1 MREERM
7 TTYMFGDE
15 IYERTFRRYVVEDV
29 DLSDA
34 VAAIRA
40 CRAAARRAKAE
51 AAAPGFRPVIPGYLP
66 GYGVEAEA
74 RAIADY
80 CRLKKIMLRSAYFRD
95 LAVKT
100 FDPDRWRA
108 ERSSFGMD
116 VDDGGQ

>member
-1 MREERM
+1 M
-7 TTYMFGDE
+7 TTYMLGDE
-15 IYERTFRRYVVEDV
+15 IYERTFRRLVVEDV

-34 VAAIRA
+34 VMAIRA
-40 CRAAARRAKAE
+40 CRVAVRRAKAE
-51 AAAPGFRPVIPGYLP
+51 ASAPGFRPEIPGYLP
-66 GYGVEAEA
+66 GYGAEAEV

-95 LAVKT
+95 LATKM

-116 VDDGGQ
+116 DDDGGR